1 MKKTLFILVMLA
13 ALALFADPILWP
25 RTNVVE
31 AFVNT
36 ANPSNTVVNNLDDAL
51 SDFNPGEVVQARLY
65 EGIGDANVQ
74 SRFTHNHGTEI
85 PSVLFGG
92 NYLVPGVQE
101 ADFYQNEAHD
111 RIWASSAFKLEVNQ
125 FNPATGTTGIKA
137 TLLDAEAN
145 QSVFLLMIYLI
156 EDNAG
161 NMDRVVRRLGNGTIS
176 FSGVGQPVTVNHVFP
191 LDPTWNQPNLWVMA
205 VIQTPGGT
213 FLQAASSLTM
223 PSHSVRGVI
232 DFPSMELIYPPNSS
246 IESDEFWIFN
256 MGDAQNIETILVVE
270 DELSGWMFNYCDD
283 DGHCFPGTIPQSFYL
298 GPGEGKIFHLNLWV
312 GAEGE
317 TTVYFKVSSPNME
330 DYLLPFRVGSGT
342 SVDDNVLTPSVELGG
357 NSPNPFKHRTQ
368 ISLNVLKNERA
379 AIQVFDSKGR
389 LVDETPVYELKAG
402 ENLVSWNAPSN
413 LSSGVYFY
421 RIKGSSVAPKRM
433 LLLK

>member
-13 ALALFADPILWP
+13 AFALFANPILWP

-31 AFVNT
+31 AFLNT
-36 ANPSNTVVNNLDDAL
+36 DNPSNTVVNNLDNAL
-51 SDFNPGEVVQARLY
+51 LDFNPGEVIQARLY

-74 SRFTHNHGTEI
+74 ARFAQNHGGEI
-85 PSVLFGG
+85 PGVLFGG
-92 NYLVPGVQE
+92 NYLLSGIQE
-101 ADFYQNEAHD
+101 ADLYQNEAYN
-111 RIWASSAFKLEVNQ
+111 RIWASSAFKLDVNQ
-125 FNPATGTTGIKA
+125 FHPANGAASVQA
-137 TLLDAEAN
+137 TLLNEQAN
-145 QSVFLLMIYLI
+145 QGGLSILIYLI
-156 EDNAG
+156 EDNANG
-161 NMDRVVRRLGNGTIS
+161 LNHLVRMLHSENVS
-176 FSGVGQPVTVNHVFP
+176 FSGAGETLTIEHSFDVDHAWDQS
-191 LDPTWNQPNLWVMA
+191 NLWIMA
-205 VIQTPGGT
+205 WIQGSGGEI
-213 FLQAASSLTM
+213 LQAASSLPM
-223 PSHSVRGVI
+223 PSHSVRGVM
-232 DFPSMELIYPPNSS
+232 DFAFMELIYPPNSS
-246 IESDEFWIFN
+246 VEGDEFWIFN
-256 MGDAQNIETILVVE
+256 MGSAQSIETILVVE

-312 GAEGE
+312 GAQGE
-317 TTVYFKVSSPNME
+317 TTVYFKVSSPNMD

-357 NSPNPFKHRTQ
+357 NSPNPFKHRTD

-402 ENLVSWNAPSN
+402 ENLVSWNAPSS